1 VAENWPLLPT
11 AALIGQATVFV
22 GHDSGLTHL
31 AAAFRRPTVAI
42 FGPTDP
48 EVWGPRG
55 EHVTVVPM
63 VRACDSGDRRDRSG
77 WDPFQPAPRDLR
89 QVLEAVQRGLA
100 TQPLRQ
106 SPGDRLAQS

>member
-1 VAENWPLLPT
+1 VAENWPLRPT
-11 AALIGQATVFV
+11 VALIGQATVFV

-55 EHVTVVPM
+55 EHVTIVPM
-63 VRACDSGDRRDRSG
+63 ARAWESRDWRGCSS
-77 WDPFQPAPRDLR
+77 WDLFQPAPRDL
-89 QVLEAVQRGLA
+89 QLVLEAVQRGLA
-100 TQPLRQ
+100 TQTPRR
-106 SPGDRLAQS
+106 SPSDRSAQS